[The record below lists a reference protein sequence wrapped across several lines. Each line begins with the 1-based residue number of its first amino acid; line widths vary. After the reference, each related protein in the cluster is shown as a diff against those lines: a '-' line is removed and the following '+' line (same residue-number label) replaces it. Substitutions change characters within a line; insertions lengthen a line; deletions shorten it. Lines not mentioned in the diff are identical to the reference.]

1 MESSSQPNAV
11 DLSASYVE
19 NSPALGVLF
28 VLVLTNGVGDMDT
41 NQPMDVNQ
49 PIYLVLDRESSDQF
63 MQENITQGDYTVL
76 AFDVESD
83 GTLVLGI
90 HSPAAVGSVVVHGEG
105 ECVLMFM

>member
-19 NSPALGVLF
+19 NSPAVGVLF

-41 NQPMDVNQ
+41 NQQMDQ

-90 HSPAAVGSVVVHGEG
+90 NSPAAVGSVVVHGEG

>member
-41 NQPMDVNQ
+41 NQQMDQ
-49 PIYLVLDRESSDQF
+49 PIYLVLDREGSDQF

-83 GTLVLGI
+83 GTLVVGI
-90 HSPAAVGSVVVHGEG
+90 NSPAAVGSVVVHGEG

>member
-1 MESSSQPNAV
+1 MENSSQPNSV

-41 NQPMDVNQ
+41 NQPMDQ

-63 MQENITQGDYTVL
+63 VQDNITQGDYTVL

-90 HSPAAVGSVVVHGEG
+90 SSPAAVGSVVVHGEG

>member
-19 NSPALGVLF
+19 NSPAVGVLF
-28 VLVLTNGVGDMDT
+28 VLVLTDGVEDMDT
-41 NQPMDVNQ
+41 NQPMDQ
-49 PIYLVLDRESSDQF
+49 QIYLVLDRESSDQF
-63 MQENITQGDYTVL
+63 MQENITQGDIYAVL
-76 AFDVESD
+76 AFDVESN

-90 HSPAAVGSVVVHGEG
+90 NSPAAVGSVVVHGEG

>member
-1 MESSSQPNAV
+1 MESSSQPNAIH
-11 DLSASYVE
+11 LSAIYVE

-41 NQPMDVNQ
+41 NQQMDQ
-49 PIYLVLDRESSDQF
+49 PIYLVLDGESSDQF
-63 MQENITQGDYTVL
+63 MQENITQGDYAVL

-90 HSPAAVGSVVVHGEG
+90 NSPAAVGSVVVHGEG

>member
-11 DLSASYVE
+11 DLSASHVE

-41 NQPMDVNQ
+41 NHPMDQ
-49 PIYLVLDRESSDQF
+49 PIYLVLDRERSGQF
-63 MQENITQGDYTVL
+63 MQDNITQGEYTVL

-83 GTLVLGI
+83 GTLVLGVN
-90 HSPAAVGSVVVHGEG
+90 SPAVVGSVVVHGEG

>member
-19 NSPALGVLF
+19 NSPAVGVLF

-41 NQPMDVNQ
+41 NQQMDQ

-63 MQENITQGDYTVL
+63 MQENITQGEYTVL

-90 HSPAAVGSVVVHGEG
+90 NSPAAVGSVVVHGEG

>member
-1 MESSSQPNAV
+1 M
-11 DLSASYVE
+11 E

-41 NQPMDVNQ
+41 NQLMDQ

-63 MQENITQGDYTVL
+63 VQDNITQGDYTVL

-90 HSPAAVGSVVVHGEG
+90 NSPAAVGSVVVHGEG

>member
-1 MESSSQPNAV
+1 MENSSQPNAV
-11 DLSASYVE
+11 NLSASYVE
-19 NSPALGVLF
+19 NSPAVGVLF

-41 NQPMDVNQ
+41 DQQMDQ

-63 MQENITQGDYTVL
+63 VQENITQGDYTVL

-90 HSPAAVGSVVVHGEG
+90 NSPAAVGSVVVHGEG

>member
-28 VLVLTNGVGDMDT
+28 VLVLTNGVEDMDT
-41 NQPMDVNQ
+41 NQ
-49 PIYLVLDRESSDQF
+49 PIYLVLDRERSGQF

-90 HSPAAVGSVVVHGEG
+90 NSPAAVGSVVVRGEG